1 MLISNYPY
9 PEPSLP
15 FFARRPRLKFE
26 TWPAAVYAIG
36 DVHGC
41 LGQLLDLE
49 AKIVADAA
57 EFAGEKWLLTLGDH
71 IDRGDFSPAVLD
83 HVLSPPPVGFRRMA
97 LVGNH
102 EQLLLDFLANP
113 PAAVEWLE
121 WGGLETAASYGAIV
135 EDDAVWRRRPDI
147 FARQL
152 APLIPQ
158 RHIELMRGLP
168 TCLSL
173 PGFFFVHAGIRPG
186 VPLAR
191 QQDEDLIWIRAPFLN
206 ARFSG
211 EITVVHGHTPVEA
224 VEAMPGRIDIDTG
237 CFYSG
242 VLTALRVTP
251 DGETK
256 VLQARGEPSNYVPAI
271 ERRR

>member
-1 MLISNYPY
+1 MPL
-9 PEPSLP
+9 
-15 FFARRPRLKFE
+15 FARRPRLKFE

-41 LGQLLDLE
+41 LDQLLKLE
-49 AKIVADAA
+49 AEILTDAA
-57 EFAGEKWLLTLGDH
+57 EIPGEKWLLTLGDH
-71 IDRGDFSPAVLD
+71 IDRGPLSPAVLD
-83 HVLSPPPVGFRRMA
+83 HVLSPPPAGFRRLA

-102 EQLLLDFLANP
+102 EQLLLDFLENP
-113 PAAVEWLE
+113 PAALEWLE
-121 WGGLETAASYGAIV
+121 WGGLQTAEAYGV
-135 EDDAVWRRRPDI
+135 PDDPAQSWRRRPDI

-152 APLIPQ
+152 APLIPP
-158 RHIELMRGLP
+158 RHLELMRGLP

-211 EITVVHGHTPVEA
+211 DITVVHGHTPVDA
-224 VEAMPGRIDIDTG
+224 VEAVPGRIDIDTG

-251 DGETK
+251 DGKTRI
-256 VLQARGEPSNYVPAI
+256 LQARGAPSNYVPAI
-271 ERRR
+271 ERQRR